1 VARSKHE
8 EGERSMR
15 FLMLVCRDSS
25 IAFTAEERRSIGP
38 EVEAWVMEMERRGVR
53 LQGDVLAP
61 DDATATVRVRRGEVV
76 IVKGPRLQTT
86 EAVSGFNLL
95 NCVDEDEAVEVA
107 AKHPI
112 ARFGAIE
119 LKPFADG

>member
-1 VARSKHE
+1 
-8 EGERSMR
+8 MR
-15 FLMLVCRDSS
+15 FLMLVCRDTS

-38 EVEAWVMEMERRGVR
+38 EVEAWVTEMERRGVR
-53 LQGDVLAP
+53 LQGEVLAP
-61 DDATATVRVRRGEVV
+61 DDATATVRVRHGELVV
-76 IVKGPRLQTT
+76 VKGPRMQTT

-95 NCVDEDEAVEVA
+95 DCVDVHEAIEVA